1 MWGTTTMTNLLPT
14 CAGTIAFIAMI
25 SVTAVAQNITPEPI
39 ALPSSE
45 FPVPTSQLDALIA
58 AGNTAALRQHAWTLW
73 SGLTANS
80 TQSFQGQVLPIW
92 ETWLSEGQA
101 FSPSSQLLALGSR
114 PRNLLSLAPPAQFAH
129 ITGNAP
135 RALAL
140 GVAAGNSI
148 LADVKMSPDAV
159 KFIGQSHETPAKSG
173 QTYSYA
179 SQADLAR
186 LNAAFNQHNTPVAD
200 RKIIDFP
207 AAATDLKIVFM
218 TVAATGLTPIPV
230 WAGPAA
236 SKTPSQPIPSSW
248 TTCVAVDPTN
258 SITGQAPITC
268 NGTQIQAQ
276 VVPLNAF
283 FSIRIDANEAKA
295 VNARAKLT
303 GKAAVAEGDFHVLV
317 AMHVTTK
324 EIANWTWATFWWQN
338 GQNPP
343 NSFPGSVDGMPDA
356 TKVKGPWRNYAMC
369 VADSTVFPVNDPKGK
384 PVVCFNPYL
393 ETFVTDGLDSN
404 CMTCHARARM
414 PLRSGPYPTTY
425 LPNGF
430 IDLGDPSIFGG
441 STKLDF
447 VWAIQNSAH

>member
-1 MWGTTTMTNLLPT
+1 MANLLAT
-14 CAGTIAFIAMI
+14 CARIIAL
-25 SVTAVAQNITPEPI
+25 VTVTSMGAAAQNITPEPI

-45 FPVPTSQLDALIA
+45 FPVPSSQLDALIA
-58 AGNTAALRQHAWTLW
+58 AGNTAALRQHAWTIW

-80 TQSFQGQVLPIW
+80 TQSFQGQVVPIW
-92 ETWLSEGQA
+92 ETWLSSDEV
-101 FSPSSQLLALGSR
+101 FSPSARLFALGSR

-129 ITGNAP
+129 ATGNAP
-135 RALAL
+135 QALAL
-140 GVAAGNSI
+140 GGVAGNSI
-148 LADVKMSPDAV
+148 LAGVKMSPDSAN
-159 KFIGQSHETPAKSG
+159 FISQPHETPATSG
-173 QTYSYA
+173 QSYSYT
-179 SQADLAR
+179 STSDLAR
-186 LNAAFNQHNTPVAD
+186 LNTAFDQHKTPVVD

-218 TVAATGLTPIPV
+218 TVNATKLTPIPV

-236 SKTPSQPIPSSW
+236 STSPNRPTPGTW

-258 SITGQAPITC
+258 SITGQAPVTC
-268 NGTQIQAQ
+268 NGKQIQAQ

-295 VNARAKLT
+295 LNARAKLSA
-303 GKAAVAEGDFHVLV
+303 KAAVAAGDFHVLV

-356 TKVKGPWRNYAMC
+356 TKIKGPWRNYAMC
-369 VADSTVFPVNDPKGK
+369 VGDSMVFPATDPHGK

-393 ETFVTDGLDSN
+393 ETPLPHGIDSN
-404 CMTCHARARM
+404 CMSCHARARI
-414 PLRSGPYPTTY
+414 PNPFDATRYPQTY
-425 LPNGF
+425 LPNGW
-430 IDLGDPSIFGG
+430 IDLADPTIFGG
-441 STKLDF
+441 KTKTEF
-447 VWAIQNSAH
+447 VWAMPDDAR

>member
-1 MWGTTTMTNLLPT
+1 MANLLAT
-14 CAGTIAFIAMI
+14 CARTIAL
-25 SVTAVAQNITPEPI
+25 VTVTSMGAAAQNIKPEPI

-45 FPVPTSQLDALIA
+45 FPVPSSQLDALIA
-58 AGNTAALRQHAWTLW
+58 ADNKAALRQHAWTLW

-92 ETWLSEGQA
+92 ETWLSEDEV
-101 FSPSSQLLALGSR
+101 FSPSAKLFALAAR
-114 PRNLLSLAPPAQFAH
+114 PRNLLPLAPPAQFKHVA
-129 ITGNAP
+129 GNIP
-135 RALAL
+135 QTLKL

-148 LADVKMSPDAV
+148 LAFVKMSPDSAN
-159 KFIGQSHETPAKSG
+159 FIAQSHETPAKSG
-173 QTYSYA
+173 QSYSYA
-179 SQADLAR
+179 SKSDLAR
-186 LNAAFNQHNTPVAD
+186 LNAAFNQHKTPVAD

-218 TVAATGLTPIPV
+218 TVKATGLTAIPM
-230 WAGPAA
+230 WAGAAA
-236 SKTPSQPIPSSW
+236 STSPTQPTPDTW

-258 SITGQAPITC
+258 SITGQAPIAC
-268 NGTQIQAQ
+268 NGTQVQAQ

-295 VNARAKLT
+295 LNASAKLT
-303 GKAAVAEGDFHVLV
+303 AKAAVAAGDFHVAV

-356 TKVKGPWRNYAMC
+356 TKIKGPWRNYAMC
-369 VADSTVFPVNDPKGK
+369 VADSTVFPVTDPKGK

-393 ETFVTDGLDSN
+393 ETGVTDGLDSN
-404 CMTCHARARM
+404 CMSCHARARM
-414 PLRSGPYPTTY
+414 PVRSSPYPATY

-430 IDLGDPSIFGG
+430 IDLADPAIFGG
-441 STKLDF
+441 ATKLDF

>member
-1 MWGTTTMTNLLPT
+1 MANLLAT
-14 CAGTIAFIAMI
+14 CARIIAL
-25 SVTAVAQNITPEPI
+25 VTVSSMGAAAQNIKPEPI

-45 FPVPTSQLDALIA
+45 FPVPSSQLDALIA
-58 AGNTAALRQHAWTLW
+58 ADNKAALRLHAWTLW

-92 ETWLSEGQA
+92 ETWLSEGDV
-101 FSPSSQLLALGSR
+101 FSSSAQLLALGSR
-114 PRNLLSLAPPAQFAH
+114 PRNPLSLAPPAQFAH
-129 ITGNAP
+129 VAGNAP

-140 GVAAGNSI
+140 SAAAGNSI
-148 LADVKMSPDAV
+148 LADVKMSPDAAN
-159 KFIGQSHETPAKSG
+159 FIAQSHETPAKSG
-173 QTYSYA
+173 QSYSYA
-179 SQADLAR
+179 SKADLAR
-186 LNAAFNQHNTPVAD
+186 LNAAFDQHKTPIAD

-218 TVAATGLTPIPV
+218 TVKATGLTAIPM
-230 WAGPAA
+230 WAGAAA
-236 SKTPSQPIPSSW
+236 STSPTQPTPDTW

-258 SITGQAPITC
+258 SITGQAPIAC
-268 NGTQIQAQ
+268 NGKQIQAQ

-295 VNARAKLT
+295 LNASAKLT
-303 GKAAVAEGDFHVLV
+303 AKAAVAAGDFHVVV

-356 TKVKGPWRNYAMC
+356 TKIKGPWRNYAMC
-369 VADSTVFPVNDPKGK
+369 VADSTVFPVTDPKGK

-393 ETFVTDGLDSN
+393 ETGVTDGLDSN
-404 CMTCHARARM
+404 CMSCHARARL
-414 PLRSGPYPTTY
+414 PVRSSRYPATY

-430 IDLGDPSIFGG
+430 IDLADPAIFGRA
-441 STKLDF
+441 TKLDF
-447 VWAIQNSAH
+447 VWAIENSAH